1 MRVVDLTHEISPGI
15 RVFPGSPQP
24 AFIKWSKFDTHGYD
38 SEVMFLSTHTGTH
51 MDAPCHFTLN
61 GKSIDQIDVNR
72 FICKETILL
81 KIEKETNE
89 LITRRD
95 IMDCGLSIEKNDSII
110 FDTGW
115 EKHYDKKENQKTED
129 YVMANPGLGADA
141 SQFLVESKVN
151 AVAIDSPSIDAGTDN
166 NFISHKILLSNN
178 VLVIENLCNLEKL
191 SSGQRFTFI
200 VTPLKLVHATGSP
213 IRAIGIIE

>member
-1 MRVVDLTHEISPGI
+1 MKVVDLTHEISPCI

-24 AFIKWSKFDTHGYD
+24 AFIRWSKFDTHGYD

-61 GKSIDQIDVNR
+61 GESIDQIDVNR
-72 FICKETILL
+72 FICKDALLL

-95 IMDCGLSIEKNDSII
+95 IMDCGVNIEKNDSII
-110 FDTGW
+110 FNTGW
-115 EKHYDKKENQKTED
+115 EKHYDKEENQKTED
-129 YVMANPGLGADA
+129 YVMANPGLGEDA
-141 SQFLVESKVN
+141 SRFLVESKVN
-151 AVAIDSPSIDAGTDN
+151 AVAIDSPSIDAGIDH

-213 IRAIGIIE
+213 IRAIGIVE

>member
-1 MRVVDLTHEISPGI
+1 MKVVDLTHEISPCI

-24 AFIKWSKFDTHGYD
+24 AFIRWSKFDTHGYD

-61 GKSIDQIDVNR
+61 GESIDQIDVNR
-72 FICKETILL
+72 FICKDALLL

-95 IMDCGLSIEKNDSII
+95 IMDCGVNIEKNDSII
-110 FDTGW
+110 FNTGW
-115 EKHYDKKENQKTED
+115 EKHYDKEENQKTED
-129 YVMANPGLGADA
+129 YVMANPGLGEDA
-141 SQFLVESKVN
+141 SRFLVESKVN
-151 AVAIDSPSIDAGTDN
+151 AVAIDSPSIDAGIDH

-191 SSGQRFTFI
+191 SNGQRFTLI

-213 IRAIGIIE
+213 IRAIGIVE